1 MGSARLSRT
10 IQILPRRTSDPNI
23 LGPIRLGVQVKP
35 FPKISAPSS
44 PIGRG
49 TGFALHEIAIAS
61 SSSDLASQ
69 PAPAWT
75 LLLPTNF
82 LPSQPS
88 IASPVPHPCSF
99 ASRLRPVCLL
109 TYSRLFS
116 LAHASPARGPDHSAH
131 SPGSS
136 RPALPP
142 SGLAFPSYR
151 PGSMYPAWLLCVL
164 LHTAPPSARAS
175 SRPADADGLAAA
187 PLLACFCAP
196 LLPRPGSVPGL
207 PMRMDQRLLP
217 SLWPCHYSSHEACD
231 SDLFDQPSSCGCGAA
246 PAARPTSRPIVNG

>member
-1 MGSARLSRT
+1 MARLAWLDH
-10 IQILPRRTSDPNI
+10 LP
-23 LGPIRLGVQVKP
+23 L
-35 FPKISAPSS
+35 APSTGPPRPLAPLLRREDFVSQGLQTRS
-44 PIGRG
+44 PPSRHFL
-49 TGFALHEIAIAS
+49 FARVL
-61 SSSDLASQ
+61 
-69 PAPAWT
+69 WT
-75 LLLPTNF
+75 FNGW
-82 LPSQPS
+82 
-88 IASPVPHPCSF
+88 
-99 ASRLRPVCLL
+99 
-109 TYSRLFS
+109 LFS

-231 SDLFDQPSSCGCGAA
+231 SDLFDQPSSCGYGAA

>member
-1 MGSARLSRT
+1 
-10 IQILPRRTSDPNI
+10 
-23 LGPIRLGVQVKP
+23 
-35 FPKISAPSS
+35 
-44 PIGRG
+44 
-49 TGFALHEIAIAS
+49 LHEIAIAS

-207 PMRMDQRLLP
+207 PMRMDQRLPP
-217 SLWPCHYSSHEACD
+217 SLWPCHHSSHEACD

-246 PAARPTSRPIVNG
+246 PAARPTSRPIVKC

>member
-10 IQILPRRTSDPNI
+10 IQILPPADFGPQHSRAYQTRSSSSTISKNI
-23 LGPIRLGVQVKP
+23 STIITNWKGHRLC
-35 FPKISAPSS
+35 
-44 PIGRG
+44 
-49 TGFALHEIAIAS
+49 LHEIAIAS

-142 SGLAFPSYR
+142 SGLAP
-151 PGSMYPAWLLCVL
+151 
-164 LHTAPPSARAS
+164 
-175 SRPADADGLAAA
+175 
-187 PLLACFCAP
+187 P
-196 LLPRPGSVPGL
+196 LLPARVHVPRLASLRASAHRSSLGPG
-207 PMRMDQRLLP
+207 
-217 SLWPCHYSSHEACD
+217 
-231 SDLFDQPSSCGCGAA
+231 
-246 PAARPTSRPIVNG
+246 